1 MLLIVWSAH
10 KIYASAKKALRNCIG
25 WWERKDCTWLTL
37 VEEERALK
45 QTSSKLHL
53 LGFYSFENAI
63 MENTNTRPTFVKNIW
78 LSKKNSIHQ
87 LKSLIE
93 FRAYLSLKN
102 TFPERRGLG
111 R

>member
-1 MLLIVWSAH
+1 
-10 KIYASAKKALRNCIG
+10 
-25 WWERKDCTWLTL
+25 
-37 VEEERALK
+37 
-45 QTSSKLHL
+45 
-53 LGFYSFENAI
+53 
-63 MENTNTRPTFVKNIW
+63 MENTNTRPTFAKTFGYP
-78 LSKKNSIHQ
+78 KKSIHQ